1 MISNTTLIT
10 RRSYQAPAL
19 AVSANMQM
27 NVSRQMQGAQA
38 FQLIPNELD
47 IKWLLE
53 NFFLKK
59 LFRGIA

>member
-1 MISNTTLIT
+1 MISNTHLIA
-10 RRSYQAPAL
+10 RQQNQPKAIAI
-19 AVSANMQM
+19 SATMQM
-27 NVSRQMQGAQA
+27 NISRQMQAGQA